1 MASNSLS
8 EQTLNIGNNSISIN
22 NTIAE
27 KIVRVYENLNED
39 NKNKFSNAM
48 NESIESFKKIVN
60 FSIRQ

>member
-39 NKNKFSNAM
+39 NKNKFSDAM